1 MLKKLTT
8 LLLLCA
14 VLAACT
20 PKNSNDSQKYANLSV
35 DQIPSFEEYSQFSLG
50 EQMDLK
56 AAMERLPVDACEQ
69 MVEQYLSDC
78 LKEEKLAEL
87 TDLSLTKD
95 TLSLVEG
102 KNLKPLE
109 NLSVDIDAELLSSD
123 VPDPV
128 ETGAEVIE
136 SIENALRN
144 CTYTA
149 PLTSNLSIDVHYQY
163 GIANTFRGH
172 TSFANVEVYKEQDE
186 NEYAAQ
192 TIAYDFGKQN
202 RILQKKDLVL
212 QKFGAIP
219 ETQELYVEYYAMDE
233 YLLDETVK
241 ADRTAALEDK
251 CQELQKELLAD
262 ESAAQYIQENNLK
275 TLTVSFQNSF
285 FEDGYLTFNQKL

>member
-14 VLAACT
+14 VLAACA
-20 PKNSNDSQKYANLSV
+20 PKNSNDSQKYADLSV
-35 DQIPSFEEYSQFSLG
+35 DQIPSIEEYSQFSLG
-50 EQMDLK
+50 EQMDLR
-56 AAMERLPVDACEQ
+56 AAMERLPVDACEP

-78 LKEEKLAEL
+78 LKEEKIAEL

-95 TLSLVEG
+95 TLSLIEG
-102 KNLKPLE
+102 KNLNPLE

-123 VPDPV
+123 ASNAVQ
-128 ETGAEVIE
+128 TGAEVIE
-136 SIENALRN
+136 SIRTALRN

-172 TSFANVEVYKEQDE
+172 TSFANVEVYKEQNE

-202 RILQKKDLVL
+202 PILQKKDFVL

-233 YLLDETVK
+233 YLLDEAVK
-241 ADRTAALEDK
+241 PNRTAALEDK

>member
-20 PKNSNDSQKYANLSV
+20 PKNSNDSQKYADLSV

-50 EQMDLK
+50 EQMDLR

-78 LKEEKLAEL
+78 LKEEKIAEL

-123 VPDPV
+123 VPNPM
-128 ETGAEVIE
+128 EAGAKVIE
-136 SIENALRN
+136 SIRNSMEN

-202 RILQKKDLVL
+202 PILQKKDFVL

-233 YLLDETVK
+233 YLLDEAVK
-241 ADRTAALEDK
+241 PNRTAALEDK
-251 CQELQKELLAD
+251 CRELQKQLLAD

>member
-14 VLAACT
+14 VLAACA
-20 PKNSNDSQKYANLSV
+20 PKNSNDSQKYADLSV
-35 DQIPSFEEYSQFSLG
+35 DQIPSIEEYGQFSFG

-87 TDLSLTKD
+87 TNLSLTKD

-109 NLSVDIDAELLSSD
+109 NLYVDIDAELLSSD

-128 ETGAEVIE
+128 ETGAKVIE
-136 SIENALRN
+136 SIRNSMEN
-144 CTYTA
+144 CTYT
-149 PLTSNLSIDVHYQY
+149 TSLMVSLHINVYYQY
-163 GIANTFRGH
+163 GIANTFHGR
-172 TSFANVEVYKEQDE
+172 TSYANVEVYKEQDE

-233 YLLDETVK
+233 YLLDEAVK
-241 ADRTAALEDK
+241 PNRTAALEDK

>member
-20 PKNSNDSQKYANLSV
+20 PKNSNDSQKYADLSV
-35 DQIPSFEEYSQFSLG
+35 DQIPSIEEYSQFSLG

-78 LKEEKLAEL
+78 LKEEKIAEL
-87 TDLSLTKD
+87 TDFSLTKD

-109 NLSVDIDAELLSSD
+109 NLYVDIDAVLLD
-123 VPDPV
+123 EDTRTPV

-149 PLTSNLSIDVHYQY
+149 PLMIKLHINVYYQY
-163 GIANTFRGH
+163 GIANTSDSNF
-172 TSFANVEVYKEQDE
+172 SYVNVEIYKEQNE

-192 TIAYDFGKQN
+192 TIAYDFGKQSPV
-202 RILQKKDLVL
+202 LQKKDFVL

-219 ETQELYVEYYAMDE
+219 ETKELYVEYYAMDE

>member
-20 PKNSNDSQKYANLSV
+20 PKNSNDSQKYADLSV

-56 AAMERLPVDACEQ
+56 AAMERLPVDTCEQ

-78 LKEEKLAEL
+78 LKEEKIAEL

-123 VPDPV
+123 ASNAVQ
-128 ETGAEVIE
+128 TGAEVIE
-136 SIENALRN
+136 SIRTALRN

-149 PLTSNLSIDVHYQY
+149 PLTSNVSIDVHYQH
-163 GIANTFRGH
+163 GIANTYRTYSSYTDTELFR
-172 TSFANVEVYKEQDE
+172 EQDE
-186 NEYAAQ
+186 GEYAAQ

-202 RILQKKDLVL
+202 PILQKKDFVL

-219 ETQELYVEYYAMDE
+219 ETKELYVEYYAMDE
-233 YLLDETVK
+233 YLLDEAVK
-241 ADRTAALEDK
+241 PDRTAALEDK

>member
-20 PKNSNDSQKYANLSV
+20 PKNSNDSQKYADLSV
-35 DQIPSFEEYSQFSLG
+35 DQIPSFEEYGQFSFG

-78 LKEEKLAEL
+78 LKEEKIAEL

-109 NLSVDIDAELLSSD
+109 NLSVDVDAELLSSD

-149 PLTSNLSIDVHYQY
+149 PLMIKLHINVYYQY
-163 GIANTFRGH
+163 GIANTSDSNF
-172 TSFANVEVYKEQDE
+172 SYVNVEIYKEQNE

-192 TIAYDFGKQN
+192 TIAYDFGKQSPV
-202 RILQKKDLVL
+202 LQKKDLVL

>member
-20 PKNSNDSQKYANLSV
+20 PKNSNDSQKYADLSV
-35 DQIPSFEEYSQFSLG
+35 DQIPSIEEYSQFSLG

-78 LKEEKLAEL
+78 LKEEKIAEL

-109 NLSVDIDAELLSSD
+109 NLSVDIEAELLSSD

-149 PLTSNLSIDVHYQY
+149 ALTANVSIDVHYQH
-163 GIANTFRGH
+163 GIANTYRTYSSYTDTELFR
-172 TSFANVEVYKEQDE
+172 EQDE
-186 NEYAAQ
+186 GEYAAQ
-192 TIAYDFGKQN
+192 TIAYDFGKQSPV
-202 RILQKKDLVL
+202 LQKKDFVL
-212 QKFGAIP
+212 QKFGVIP
-219 ETQELYVEYYAMDE
+219 DSQELYIAYYAMDD
-233 YLLDETVK
+233 YLLDETVRQN
-241 ADRTAALEDK
+241 RTAALEEK

-275 TLTVSFQNSF
+275 TLTISFQNSF
-285 FEDGYLTFNQKL
+285 FEDGYLLFNQKL

>member
-20 PKNSNDSQKYANLSV
+20 PKNSNDSQKYADLSV
-35 DQIPSFEEYSQFSLG
+35 DQIPSIEEYSQFSLG

-56 AAMERLPVDACEQ
+56 AAMERLPVDACEP

-78 LKEEKLAEL
+78 LKEGQLAQL

-95 TLSLVEG
+95 TLSLIEG

-123 VPDPV
+123 ASNAVQ
-128 ETGAEVIE
+128 TGAEVIE
-136 SIENALRN
+136 SIRTALRN

-149 PLTSNLSIDVHYQY
+149 PLTSNLSIDVHYQH
-163 GIANTFRGH
+163 GIANTYRTYSSYTDTELFR
-172 TSFANVEVYKEQDE
+172 EQDE
-186 NEYAAQ
+186 GEYAAQ

-202 RILQKKDLVL
+202 RILQKKDFVL

>member
-20 PKNSNDSQKYANLSV
+20 PKNSNDSQKYADLSV
-35 DQIPSFEEYSQFSLG
+35 DQIPSIEEYSQFSLG
-50 EQMDLK
+50 EQMDLR
-56 AAMERLPVDACEQ
+56 AAMERLPVDACEP
-69 MVEQYLSDC
+69 MVEQHLADC
-78 LKEEKLAEL
+78 LKEGQLAQL
-87 TDLSLTKD
+87 TNLSLTKD
-95 TLSLVEG
+95 TLSLIEG

-109 NLSVDIDAELLSSD
+109 NLSVDIDAVLLD
-123 VPDPV
+123 EDTRTPV

-149 PLTSNLSIDVHYQY
+149 PLMIKLHINVYYQY
-163 GIANTFRGH
+163 GIANTSDSNF
-172 TSFANVEVYKEQDE
+172 SYVNVEIYKEQNE

-202 RILQKKDLVL
+202 RILQKKDFVL

-262 ESAAQYIQENNLK
+262 ESATQYIQENNLK
-275 TLTVSFQNSF
+275 TLTISFQNSF

>member
-20 PKNSNDSQKYANLSV
+20 PKNSNDSQKYADLSV
-35 DQIPSFEEYSQFSLG
+35 DQIPSIEKYSQFSLG
-50 EQMDLK
+50 EQMDLR
-56 AAMERLPVDACEQ
+56 AAMERLPVDACEP
-69 MVEQYLSDC
+69 MVEQHLADC
-78 LKEEKLAEL
+78 LKEDQLAEL
-87 TDLSLTKD
+87 SDFSLSED

-102 KNLKPLE
+102 ENLKPLK
-109 NLSVDIDAELLSSD
+109 NIFVDVDAVLLD
-123 VPDPV
+123 EDTRTPV

-149 PLTSNLSIDVHYQY
+149 ALTANVSIDVHYQH
-163 GIANTFRGH
+163 GIANTYRTYSSYTDTELFR
-172 TSFANVEVYKEQDE
+172 EQDE
-186 NEYAAQ
+186 GEYAAQ

-202 RILQKKDLVL
+202 RILQKKDFVL
-212 QKFGAIP
+212 QKFGVIP
-219 ETQELYVEYYAMDE
+219 DNQELYIGYYAMDD
-233 YLLDETVK
+233 YLLDETVRQN
-241 ADRTAALEDK
+241 RTAALEDK
-251 CQELQKELLAD
+251 CRELQKELLAD
-262 ESAAQYIQENNLK
+262 ESTVQYIQENNLK